1 MFQDSPSAAGDP
13 TATARKGVPTAA
25 IETAALLFRA
35 AGDSERLRLLSVLAG
50 IGADVDASD
59 EFSVTELAART
70 DANLPAVSQRLRVLR
85 EAGLVDRR
93 RDGKRICYR
102 LCDDHV
108 AALVR
113 AAVAHSVEE
122 HTHQHRAS
130 TDEHGR

>member
-1 MFQDSPSAAGDP
+1 M
-13 TATARKGVPTAA
+13 TAREGVPRAA
-25 IETAALLFRA
+25 IDSAALLFRA

-50 IGADVDASD
+50 VGRRPDGPG

-70 DANLPAVSQRLRVLR
+70 DASLPVSQRLRMLH

-93 RDGKRICYR
+93 RDGKRVRYG

-113 AAVAHSVEE
+113 AAIAHAIEE
-122 HTHQHRAS
+122 HTH
-130 TDEHGR
+130 EHGGAIDGHGR